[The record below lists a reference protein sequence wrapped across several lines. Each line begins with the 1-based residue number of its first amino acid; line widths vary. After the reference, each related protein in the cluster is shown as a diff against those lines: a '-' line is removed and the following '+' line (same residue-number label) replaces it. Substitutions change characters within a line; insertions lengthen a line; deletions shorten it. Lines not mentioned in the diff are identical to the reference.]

1 MYKKVLLLLFLI
13 AVSIVIFINDD
24 TKVII
29 FGIAVFLIGM
39 FFMEDGFK
47 IFSGGYLE
55 NILKNS
61 TSTLFK
67 SISTGV
73 ISTSIIQSS
82 SLISIIVISFLG
94 AGLISLGGAIGVV
107 FGSNLGTTTTAWI
120 ISLFGVKVHIAS
132 FAMPMLIL
140 GVILKFSSNKNL
152 NGLGYVLIGLGFVFL
167 GISYMKDGF
176 ETLKDGMN
184 LANYAIQGPLGVFV
198 YVLLGMIATV
208 IIQSSSATLALI
220 ITALA
225 TNQIVYVNAIE
236 LAIGANIGTTITA
249 ILGSLASNENGKRLA
264 VAHFIFNMVTAFFAI
279 VFLSQLSNIVLFISE
294 FFNIAKDDF
303 VMQLAIFHTLFNVIG
318 ILLVAPFTKR
328 LVKFLETLFVKKNIS
343 IYTRAIYLETN
354 HKDVPSIALNALTK
368 EMDRLYDSSIEV
380 ISHSLNLHRHDYLGK
395 DNYKKIVILNH
406 DYIDTDVDDFYKK
419 RMKYLYGDIMYYATI
434 YEENMNFEQK
444 NDVAKIKLVCRDLV
458 EAVKDIKHLQK
469 NLNKYIISPNT
480 NIKKQYS
487 KLRLNIVNIIYLME
501 KLKDCE
507 NQQDYNK
514 KIIKS
519 KEKLERLDYIK
530 NKKIDK
536 LIRNNLI
543 DSNMATSLINDSKY
557 TIDIAKKISNAAKV
571 ICLKRKYL

>member
-120 ISLFGVKVHIAS
+120 ISLFGVKVQIGS

-152 NGLGYVLIGLGFVFL
+152 NGLGFILIGLGFVFL

-264 VAHFIFNMVTAFFAI
+264 VAHFIFNMVTAFVAI
-279 VFLSQLSNIVLFISE
+279 VFLNQLSSIVLLISE
-294 FFNIAKDDF
+294 FFNIAKDDY

-318 ILLVAPFTKR
+318 ILLLVPFTKR

>member
-13 AVSIVIFINDD
+13 TVSIVIFINDD

-67 SISTGV
+67 SISTGL

-176 ETLKDGMN
+176 ETLKEGLN
-184 LANYAIQGPLGVFV
+184 LANYALQGPLGVFV
-198 YVLLGMIATV
+198 YVFLGMIATV

-225 TNQIVYVNAIE
+225 TNQIIYINAIE

-264 VAHFIFNMVTAFFAI
+264 VAHFVFNMVTAFVAI

-294 FFNIAKDDF
+294 FFNIAKDDY

-328 LVKFLETLFVKKNIS
+328 LVKFLETLFVKKNVS

-368 EMDRLYDSSIEV
+368 EMDRLYDIAIEV

-434 YEENMNFEQK
+434 YEENMDFEQK
-444 NDVAKIKLVCRDLV
+444 SDVAKIKLVCRDLV

-469 NLNKYIISPNT
+469 NLKKYIISPNT

-507 NQQDYNK
+507 NQEDYNE

>member
-120 ISLFGVKVHIAS
+120 ISLFGVKVQIGS

-152 NGLGYVLIGLGFVFL
+152 NGLGFILIGLGFVFL

-220 ITALA
+220 IIALA

-264 VAHFIFNMVTAFFAI
+264 VAHFIFNMVTAFVAI
-279 VFLSQLSNIVLFISE
+279 VFLNQLSSIVLLISE
-294 FFNIAKDDF
+294 FFNIAKDDY

-318 ILLVAPFTKR
+318 ILLLVPFTKR